1 MTFEKF
7 NSHSEQTISSYD
19 NASHQNDEVFLLE
32 VVNEY
37 EEVSA
42 FQLHCRQQNPE
53 GEEFHKWTICRLF
66 DKGLDSTI
74 QSRYLLTAFDD
85 VYTLDYDCS
94 LNQKDT
100 ALSVA

>member
-32 VVNEY
+32 VINEY

-66 DKGLDSTI
+66 DEGLDSTI
-74 QSRYLLTAFDD
+74 QSRCILI
-85 VYTLDYDCS
+85 VVGDCS
-94 LNQKDT
+94 LLNYHYSLNKRM
-100 ALSVA
+100 